1 MTYANLAEICA
12 KTFTANGMVSRSST
26 QEQIDNYNRTTAVS
40 VATSNACRLWIDNK
54 GILLMPGQEVMINGD
69 PYLYLR
75 RGRFMSRRGSIIN
88 ADADDIKPSEG
99 CRGLTDSMISNLTCQ
114 FNAEHWTAEAQAA
127 LDRVLGMSNTNVPN
141 GAFVVMTTV
150 ANECN
155 MPLGMPCVV
164 RGDNASPRAVTMV
177 GHVSGY
183 AAKGQL
189 RAATPEEARL
199 FVSTT
204 PIYKAA

>member
-1 MTYANLAEICA
+1 MTYAELAEICA
-12 KTFTANGMVSRSST
+12 KTFNATGITSRAST
-26 QEQIDNYNRTTAVS
+26 QEQIDNYNRTSAVS
-40 VATSNACRLWIDNK
+40 TASTDACRLWIDNRD
-54 GILLMPGQEVMINGD
+54 ILLMPGQEVMINGD

-75 RGRFMSRRGSIIN
+75 RTKFMSRRGTVIN
-88 ADADDIKPSEG
+88 AAAGDIKPSEG
-99 CRGLTDSMISNLTCQ
+99 GRSLTDSMISNMTCV
-114 FNAEHWTAEAQAA
+114 FNAEHWTAEAQAE
-127 LDRVLGMSNTNVPN
+127 LDRFLGMSNTSVPT

-150 ANECN
+150 ANQCN

-164 RGDNASPRAVTMV
+164 RGDNPTPRAVTMI
-177 GHVSGY
+177 GHISGY